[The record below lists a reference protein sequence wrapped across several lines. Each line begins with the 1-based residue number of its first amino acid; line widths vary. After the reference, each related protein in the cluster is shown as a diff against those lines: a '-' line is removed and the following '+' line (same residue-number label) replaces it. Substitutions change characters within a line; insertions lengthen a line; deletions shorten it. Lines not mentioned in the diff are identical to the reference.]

1 MAQHYAQHDQKLI
14 DNRVLSLQ
22 LLNPEIDENKLA
34 HVNGSLVFQFPPKI
48 LSDNR
53 KGQWSEN
60 EIPGREPVAV
70 FKNSGAREFALVIT
84 YIVDSL
90 EDRLDKFSP
99 NRISQI
105 THFLRG
111 YYAKGRNTADQR
123 NYVVKFKYIGYGGN
137 TPTSCYIR
145 GIDVK
150 HSDTIVLNNNPG
162 AGPEGGI
169 GRSFPLRT
177 DITLDMRIWSS
188 ADEESVQDVADVD
201 RLVAA
206 WY

>member
-1 MAQHYAQHDQKLI
+1 MTQHYAQHDKALVSS
-14 DNRVLSLQ
+14 RALSLQ
-22 LLNPEIDENKLA
+22 LLNPGDDENSLA
-34 HVNGSLVFQFPPKI
+34 HVDGSLLFQFPPKI
-48 LSDNR
+48 LSDGR
-53 KGQWSEN
+53 KSQWEEN
-60 EIPGREPVAV
+60 SVPGREPVAV
-70 FKNSGAREFALVIT
+70 FSTSGAREFALVIT
-84 YIVDSL
+84 YIVDSI
-90 EDRLDKFSP
+90 EDKEGSFSP

-111 YYAKGRNTADQR
+111 YYAWGRNTADQR
-123 NYVVKFKYIGYGGN
+123 NYVVKFKYIGYGGGQ
-137 TPTSCYIR
+137 PTSCYIR

-150 HSDTIVLNNNPG
+150 HSDTIILNTNP
-162 AGPEGGI
+162 AEGVS
-169 GRSFPLRT
+169 RSFPLRT